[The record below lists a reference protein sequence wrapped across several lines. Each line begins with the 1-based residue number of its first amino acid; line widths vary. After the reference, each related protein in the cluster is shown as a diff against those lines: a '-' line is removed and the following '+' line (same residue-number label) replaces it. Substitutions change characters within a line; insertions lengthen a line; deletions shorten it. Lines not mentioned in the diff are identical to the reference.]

1 MVPKPFHLE
10 RSVFGNQLFQQRGVD
25 LIQMLLPDYPRASAA
40 AKQVSENVTADG
52 NSYGEGS

>member
-1 MVPKPFHLE
+1 
-10 RSVFGNQLFQQRGVD
+10 
-25 LIQMLLPDYPRASAA
+25 MLLPDYPRASAA